1 MSTKTNQLNV
11 LIDSLEKLFGGHI
24 YFHDYHQIFSRTI
37 PASHH
42 NHSHPFCITYKE
54 INLSKCMKFEG
65 DYCTQQSYKH
75 TEGFW
80 KICHANGMELYM
92 PLINPS
98 NKTRAGA
105 MFIGVFQAT
114 TQTSSD
120 MLIASQKEVNNSNHS
135 HLPILTKEKMQQI
148 YQSAFLLRYFI
159 ENEILLKHHNIENSF
174 DRKESIIYFLNENLK
189 KTITLNT
196 LASFLKVSYSRAGQ
210 IIKENFSQTF
220 PDLLLE
226 VRMDLA
232 RNLLAG
238 SEMNIKKISQECGFK
253 EAEYFHKL
261 FKNRYQMTPNEYRKT
276 HFNTNYSQKGDV

>member
-1 MSTKTNQLNV
+1 MSIKIGQLGA
-11 LIDSLEKLFGGHI
+11 LIDSVEKLFGGHV
-24 YFHDYHQIFSRTI
+24 YFHDYQQTFIRNI
-37 PASHH
+37 PATHH

-54 INLSKCMKFEG
+54 INLPKCMKFEG
-65 DYCTQQSYKH
+65 DFCTQQSYKH
-75 TEGFW
+75 TDGFW

-92 PLINPS
+92 PLINPT

-114 TQTSSD
+114 PQTTPD
-120 MLIASQKEVNNSNHS
+120 MLIAPSKEHNNYNHS
-135 HLPILTKEKMQQI
+135 FLPILTKEKMQQI
-148 YQSAFLLRYFI
+148 FHNAFLLRYFI
-159 ENEILLKHHNIENSF
+159 ENEILLKQNSIEGSF

-210 IIKENFSQTF
+210 IIKENFNQTF

-238 SEMNIKKISQECGFK
+238 SDMIIKKISIECGFK

-261 FKNRYQMTPNEYRKT
+261 FKNRYQITPNEYRKT
-276 HFNTNYSQKGDV
+276 HFNTHYSQKGDV